1 MHLDLA
7 ACRRGNSAI
16 QLESSAA
23 QFESSTVQFGTSAV
37 QFQRS
42 AVQFE
47 SSALLELKGLA
58 EDTLYAQMCCTP
70 GRSLKGCKCFSH
82 AGCLSSRSLRRICF
96 MHKRMSRSLRMRVR
110 DERKHTQE
118 RTTRVK
124 IFQKFSLT
132 VLMGTCTMCVLQCCP
147 HAFIS
152 IIMLY
157 GSQVVYLTVFAQVT
171 NMDANIIKQ
180 MPQRA

>member
-1 MHLDLA
+1 MHLDHA
-7 ACRRGNSAI
+7 ACRHGNSAN
-16 QLESSAA
+16 QYESSAA
-23 QFESSTVQFGTSAV
+23 HFESSTVQFGTSAV

-82 AGCLSSRSLRRICF
+82 AGCLSSSLRRICF
-96 MHKRMSRSLRMRVR
+96 MHKRMPRSLRMRVR

-118 RTTRVK
+118 PTTRFK
-124 IFQKFSLT
+124 IFQKFAMH
-132 VLMGTCTMCVLQCCP
+132 VEHGHC
-147 HAFIS
+147 
-152 IIMLY
+152 
-157 GSQVVYLTVFAQVT
+157 
-171 NMDANIIKQ
+171 
-180 MPQRA
+180 

>member
-70 GRSLKGCKCFSH
+70 GKSLKGCKCFSH

-96 MHKRMSRSLRMRVR
+96 MHKRMSCSLRMRVR

-124 IFQKFSLT
+124 IFQKFAMH
-132 VLMGTCTMCVLQCCP
+132 VAHGHC
-147 HAFIS
+147 
-152 IIMLY
+152 
-157 GSQVVYLTVFAQVT
+157 
-171 NMDANIIKQ
+171 
-180 MPQRA
+180 

>member
-58 EDTLYAQMCCTP
+58 EDTLYAQ
-70 GRSLKGCKCFSH
+70 
-82 AGCLSSRSLRRICF
+82 
-96 MHKRMSRSLRMRVR
+96 
-110 DERKHTQE
+110 
-118 RTTRVK
+118 
-124 IFQKFSLT
+124 
-132 VLMGTCTMCVLQCCP
+132 CVAHP
-147 HAFIS
+147 VEA
-152 IIMLY
+152 
-157 GSQVVYLTVFAQVT
+157 
-171 NMDANIIKQ
+171 
-180 MPQRA
+180 

>member
-16 QLESSAA
+16 QLKSSAA

-58 EDTLYAQMCCTP
+58 EDTFYAQMCCAP

-118 RTTRVK
+118 RTAFNVHVINVRANTSFVYALKEILGNKRISK
-124 IFQKFSLT
+124 S
-132 VLMGTCTMCVLQCCP
+132 CVLRL
-147 HAFIS
+147 S
-152 IIMLY
+152 
-157 GSQVVYLTVFAQVT
+157 
-171 NMDANIIKQ
+171 
-180 MPQRA
+180 